1 MGRIAQVAWRE
12 FTATVATK
20 GFILGVCLPPLIML
34 AMFPLI
40 FLLMN
45 KSGPRVSGEVA
56 IIDHTGLVAPRV
68 AELFDPQEVAKRNA
82 RQRETLEKAFDST
95 PASAMMTEEQKKLA
109 LEQAKAQAESNTD
122 LRIVTLPPDADVERE
137 KEPIAAAEGREK
149 EVSAGEVKRLA
160 LAVIP
165 EGSIKSADGEETF
178 ETYEFFVAPKLDF
191 EVKRDIERQIDSAI
205 VDARLKTAQYDP
217 AHIRALMKSP
227 EAKSTAV
234 TKQGERAAANELSG
248 MLLPFAFMF
257 LLWIGTFSAGQY
269 LLTSTIEE
277 KSNRVMEVILSAVSP
292 AQLMTGKIIGQMAVG
307 LSIILAYGL
316 LGGGSLIIFKQ
327 NHLLDLT
334 LFGLLI
340 VYFFIAFFLIASM
353 MAAIGSAVSSIQE
366 AQSLM
371 MPVMMVLI
379 LPMVLWMPLQRNP
392 NSLFAVIL
400 SFLPPV
406 SPFVMVL
413 RMAGSEEVPTWQIG
427 GSIVV
432 GIISAVIAVWFASKI
447 FRVGVLM
454 YGKPPSFFGLLKWI
468 RYA

>member
-1 MGRIAQVAWRE
+1 MGKIVLVAWRE

-34 AMFPLI
+34 AAFPLI

-56 IIDHTGLVAPRV
+56 LIDRTGIVAPRV
-68 AELFDPQEVAKRNA
+68 AELFSPEEVAKRNEK
-82 RQRETLEKAFDST
+82 QRESIEKALSST
-95 PASAMMTEEQKKLA
+95 PMTSMMTEDQKKMA
-109 LEQAKAQAESNTD
+109 LEQAKAVAESSTNLT
-122 LRIVTLPPDADVERE
+122 VTALPPDADVEKE

-149 EVSAGEVKRLA
+149 EVGDGASKRLV

-165 EGSIKSADGEETF
+165 EGVIKNPDAEGKF
-178 ETYEFFVAPKLDF
+178 EKYQIFIAPKLDF
-191 EVKRDIERQIDSAI
+191 EVKQDIEKQIDSAI
-205 VDARLKTAQYDP
+205 VDARLKTASYDP
-217 AHIRALMKSP
+217 KQIRNLMKSP
-227 EAKSTAV
+227 IADSTAV
-234 TKQGERAAANELSG
+234 TKQGERSAGNPLTG

-257 LLWIGTFSAGQY
+257 LLWVGTFSAGQY
-269 LLTSTIEE
+269 LLVSTIEE
-277 KSNRVMEVILSAVSP
+277 KSNRVMEVLLSAVSP
-292 AQLMTGKIIGQMAVG
+292 TQLMTGKIVGQMAVG
-307 LSIILAYGL
+307 LSILLAYGL
-316 LGGGSLIIFKQ
+316 LGGGALLIFKQ
-327 NHLLDLT
+327 SHLLDLR
-334 LFGLLI
+334 LAGLLVI
-340 VYFFIAFFLIASM
+340 YFFIAFFLIASM

-371 MPVMMVLI
+371 MPVMLVLI

-413 RMAGSEEVPTWQIG
+413 RMAGSEKVPGWQIG

-432 GIISAVIAVWFASKI
+432 GAISAAAAVWLAAKI
-447 FRVGVLM
+447 FRVGALM
-454 YGKPPSFFGLLKWI
+454 YGKPPSLVGLIKWV